1 MNYNKNGQ
9 AVVYVAGGV
18 SLGAGADA
26 ESGSP
31 TAGQL
36 SATTSAA
43 ALGSSALCSQVVV
56 QADPTNTTDVLVGD
70 SANQYLRLT
79 PGQAAVLPVSDVALL
94 YAKMASSTGRV
105 NWVLIQDVVHAG
117 GTPTAGTLA
126 ATTSAVAIGSSA
138 TTTLVLVQSDPGN
151 TPDVLV
157 GDSSN
162 QYVRLTPGQS
172 VALPVTNVALVYA
185 KTSSATGTVN
195 WLRIL

>member
-1 MNYNKNGQ
+1 MNFNKSGQ

-26 ESGSP
+26 ESGTP

-36 SATTSAA
+36 SATVAAA
-43 ALGSSALCSQVVV
+43 ALSSTALCSQVIV

-70 SANQYLRLT
+70 SANQYIRLT
-79 PGQAAVLPVSDVALL
+79 PGQAMVAPVSDVSFLW
-94 YAKMASSTGRV
+94 AKMASSTGKV

-117 GTPTAGTLA
+117 GTPTAGQLA
-126 ATTSAVAIGSSA
+126 ATNVAAAIGASA
-138 TTTLVLVQSDPGN
+138 TTTLVLIQSDPGN

-162 QYVRLTPGQS
+162 QYIRLTPGQS
-172 VALPVTNVALVYA
+172 VVLPVTNIALVYA
-185 KTSSATGTVN
+185 KTASSTGNVN

>member
-1 MNYNKNGQ
+1 MNFNKNGQ

-36 SATTSAA
+36 SATTTGQ
-43 ALGSSALCSQVVV
+43 ALGGSALCSQVVV

-79 PGQAAVLPVSDVALL
+79 PGQATVLPVSDVSLL
-94 YAKMASSTGRV
+94 WAKMASSTGKV

-126 ATTSAVAIGSSA
+126 ATTAAAALGASA
-138 TTTLVLVQSDPGN
+138 TTTLVLIQADPGN

-157 GDSSN
+157 GDSSA
-162 QYVRLTPGQS
+162 QYIRLTPGQS
-172 VALPVTNVALVYA
+172 VVLPVTNVALVYA
-185 KTSSATGTVN
+185 KTSSSTGTVN
-195 WLRIL
+195 WMRIL